1 MRCEIC
7 ERLAEFV
14 VVESEVHV
22 ACRYHAEIFPGRVIS
37 ASEYEPFR
45 SALDE
50 AERIIGALVSG
61 KIVKSVHPY
70 HPVVHWT
77 MFNAGRILNRA
88 VDSSSGK
95 VFPVAVDRD
104 LQASFERVTRAIL
117 NGWLCFV
124 IEPKSHGWTD
134 LLVKTITREVSE
146 DGGSKERS

>member
-50 AERIIGALVSG
+50 AERIIGAVLGG
-61 KIVKSVHPY
+61 KIAKAIHPIY
-70 HPVVHWT
+70 PEVHW
-77 MFNAGRILNRA
+77 ILCDEGAIVSRA
-88 VDSSSGK
+88 INSSNGK
-95 VFPVAVDRD
+95 VFPVVVERN
-104 LQASFERVTRAIL
+104 LQESYERIARSIL
-117 NGWLCFV
+117 NGWQWFV
-124 IEPKSHGWTD
+124 LEGKS
-134 LLVKTITREVSE
+134 
-146 DGGSKERS
+146 GG